1 MVLPAD
7 AMDIHA
13 DTFDLTLRKR
23 WEKAQPMS
31 TQKETPMK
39 QLIIAATAA
48 LLLGAPLALA
58 ANPTNNNGP
67 SNTQTTVK
75 QHVAAATLSE
85 QCTTLGTQFDKAE
98 AKHKT
103 DKNFKEA
110 LALRSEGKTLCT
122 SHKEADGIKKIE
134 SALTM
139 IGVKPKVKS

>member
-1 MVLPAD
+1 
-7 AMDIHA
+7 
-13 DTFDLTLRKR
+13 
-23 WEKAQPMS
+23 
-31 TQKETPMK
+31 MK
-39 QLIIAATAA
+39 KLIIATTAA

-58 ANPTNNNGP
+58 ANPTNNNAP

-75 QHVAAATLSE
+75 QHVAATNLSG
-85 QCTTLGTQFDKAE
+85 QCTTLGSQFDKAE

-110 LALRSEGKTLCT
+110 MTLRSEGQSLCS
-122 SHKEADGIKKIE
+122 SHKEANGIKKIE